1 MTLTVIPLITV
12 HNVGY
17 PRAIGAVSVINHFY
31 GRDDI
36 RLGAFKGDFGASS
49 SGIIIINNSIFEK
62 ERYNFICLGP
72 YIDHLLDLFESPI
85 RNYSQVE
92 DAVTVLRR
100 SLSDAEAIIK
110 L

>member
-1 MTLTVIPLITV
+1 M
-12 HNVGY
+12 GY

-49 SGIIIINNSIFEK
+49 SGMIIDKQFDFKLKQTWFYS
-62 ERYNFICLGP
+62 GP

-100 SLSDAEAIIK
+100 SLADAEAIIN
-110 L
+110 LWFVEN